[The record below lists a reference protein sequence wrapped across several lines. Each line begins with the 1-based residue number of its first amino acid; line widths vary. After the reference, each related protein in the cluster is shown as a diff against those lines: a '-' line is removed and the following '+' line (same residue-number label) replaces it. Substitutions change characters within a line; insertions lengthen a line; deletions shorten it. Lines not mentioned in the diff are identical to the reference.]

1 MGEQM
6 VFKRYEIK
14 YMLTKGQRDLIQ
26 NRMRDHMTMDVH
38 GKNTILSLYLDT
50 PDFLLARRS
59 MEHPMYKEKLR
70 MRSYGVAGPDSTV
83 FLELKKK
90 YDSVVYKRRESM
102 TEKQLEQYVK
112 NHVPPKD
119 TQIMRELAFAMGR
132 YEGISPAVLLSY
144 EREAFYAK
152 EDSDFRI
159 TFDENI
165 LWRDYDVNLHSGV
178 YGSSI
183 LAPGMVLME
192 VKTAGAIPMWLVK
205 LFSEQHIYKTNF
217 SKYGR
222 AYEKIEKQQRNGG
235 NYKYA

>member
-1 MGEQM
+1 MAEQM
-6 VFKRYEIK
+6 VFKRYEMK
-14 YMLTKGQRDLIQ
+14 YMLTRGQRDLIQ
-26 NRMRDHMTMDVH
+26 NRMRDYMTMDVH
-38 GKNTILSLYLDT
+38 GRNTILSLYLDT

-59 MEHPMYKEKLR
+59 LEHPIYKEKLR

-102 TEKQLEQYVK
+102 TETQLEQYVK
-112 NHVPPKD
+112 NHIPPKD
-119 TQIMRELAFAMGR
+119 TQIMRELAFALAR
-132 YEGISPAVLLSY
+132 YEGIGPAVLLSY

-152 EDSDFRI
+152 ENADFRI

-165 LWRDYDVNLHSGV
+165 LWRDYDVNLRSGV
-178 YGSSI
+178 YGAPV

-192 VKTAGAIPMWLVK
+192 VKTAGAIPMELAR
-205 LFSEQHIYKTNF
+205 LFSGQHLYRTNF
-217 SKYGR
+217 SKYGT
-222 AYEKIEKQQRNGG
+222 AYQAIQGQQRNGG